1 MILVDRSERVIAV
14 DPAFGR
20 VMEMDVAQLLGAS
33 PSAFVGAVAFANVVQ
48 PALRRCLGGE
58 TVTHQ
63 IILLHPALGPRQ
75 VSMTYHPCAGADGAA
90 FLCAMIL
97 RDVTGEKL
105 ANDSER
111 LARELHD
118 SVTQSIYSLTLFAE
132 AGRRLASAGQLERV
146 QEYLTLL
153 GDTAQQAMKQMRLML
168 YELRPAVLEQVGL
181 VQALTQ
187 RLDAVERRAGIN
199 ARLEVAEPLRLSPF
213 IEESLYRISQEAL
226 NNALKHSLASN
237 VVVRLQR
244 DGSFV
249 ILEVSDDGIGFI
261 LDQPGEAKIDAAGVG
276 LSHIR
281 ERATRL
287 NAALVI
293 ETAPDQGTKIRVS
306 LQEPEAGATTPWPTT
321 DSVIHYDWTSSHREP
336 VGGDH

>member
-118 SVTQSIYSLTLFAE
+118 AVVQSIYSL
-132 AGRRLASAGQLERV
+132 
-146 QEYLTLL
+146 
-153 GDTAQQAMKQMRLML
+153 D
-168 YELRPAVLEQVGL
+168 
-181 VQALTQ
+181 
-187 RLDAVERRAGIN
+187 
-199 ARLEVAEPLRLSPF
+199 
-213 IEESLYRISQEAL
+213 SLC
-226 NNALKHSLASN
+226 
-237 VVVRLQR
+237 
-244 DGSFV
+244 
-249 ILEVSDDGIGFI
+249 
-261 LDQPGEAKIDAAGVG
+261 
-276 LSHIR
+276 
-281 ERATRL
+281 
-287 NAALVI
+287 
-293 ETAPDQGTKIRVS
+293 
-306 LQEPEAGATTPWPTT
+306 
-321 DSVIHYDWTSSHREP
+321 
-336 VGGDH
+336 